1 MAEQKKGGHLKNL
14 TNGLL
19 KENPVLRLVLGTCPT
34 MAVTTMAA
42 NGLGM
47 GIAATVVLI
56 GSNLVISLLRNFI
69 PKQVRIPAYI
79 TVIAGFV
86 TTVQLIDKALGIF
99 LPLIVVNCIILGRA
113 EMFASKHGPLD
124 SVLDGLGMGVGFT
137 VVLVIMGSIR
147 EIIGS
152 GTWFG
157 IALTADLITPMGIM
171 KLAPGGFFLFGCL
184 MALANK
190 ITEKKTGKPAVGK
203 MDGCAGCAGCANKEI
218 CGEIEKREEG
228 EN

>member
-1 MAEQKKGGHLKNL
+1 
-14 TNGLL
+14 
-19 KENPVLRLVLGTCPT
+19 
-34 MAVTTMAA
+34 
-42 NGLGM
+42 
-47 GIAATVVLI
+47 
-56 GSNLVISLLRNFI
+56 
-69 PKQVRIPAYI
+69 
-79 TVIAGFV
+79 
-86 TTVQLIDKALGIF
+86 
-99 LPLIVVNCIILGRA
+99 
-113 EMFASKHGPLD
+113 
-124 SVLDGLGMGVGFT
+124 
-137 VVLVIMGSIR
+137 MGSIR

-218 CGEIEKREEG
+218 CGEIGKREEG

>member
-1 MAEQKKGGHLKNL
+1 
-14 TNGLL
+14 
-19 KENPVLRLVLGTCPT
+19 
-34 MAVTTMAA
+34 MAA

-86 TTVQLIDKALGIF
+86 TMVQLIVKAFAPDLDKALGIF